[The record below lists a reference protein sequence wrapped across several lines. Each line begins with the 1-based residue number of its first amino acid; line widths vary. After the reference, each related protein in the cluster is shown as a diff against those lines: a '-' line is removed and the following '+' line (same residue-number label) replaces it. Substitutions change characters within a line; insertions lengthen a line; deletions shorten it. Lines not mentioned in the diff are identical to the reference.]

1 MLLPFWFAVEEMKLV
16 AGFAVVVVIIVVV
29 AVHCNTLRFN
39 QLPEICPLNNL
50 QRVILFDN

>member
-1 MLLPFWFAVEEMKLV
+1 MKLV